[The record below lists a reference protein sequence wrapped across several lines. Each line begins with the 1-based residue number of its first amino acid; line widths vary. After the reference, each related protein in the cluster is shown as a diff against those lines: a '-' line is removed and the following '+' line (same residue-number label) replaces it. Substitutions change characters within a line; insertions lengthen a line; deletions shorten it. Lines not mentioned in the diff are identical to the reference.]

1 MKIKQ
6 LRIEGF
12 GKLVNQT
19 YDLEDFTT
27 FLGENEAGKST
38 ILAFIKYMLFGFENA
53 TTSNQEFNPLNFK
66 TYGGQILLTH
76 TGKTIRIERLKILRS
91 GRPSFVC
98 EIDDGTQVI
107 TLDESSWRDFIRP
120 ITVKTFSEIYSVT
133 QENLQI
139 STVRDYNAERLDDE
153 WRLSATTGS
162 VALFDQ
168 IQTLSKARDEIFT
181 TTRATKNRSIRS

>member
-66 TYGGQILLTH
+66 TYGGQIFLTH
-76 TGKTIRIERLKILRS
+76 NNKSIRIERLKILRS

-98 EIDDGTQVI
+98 EINEGNQV
-107 TLDESSWRDFIRP
+107 TMLD
-120 ITVKTFSEIYSVT
+120 
-133 QENLQI
+133 
-139 STVRDYNAERLDDE
+139 
-153 WRLSATTGS
+153 
-162 VALFDQ
+162 
-168 IQTLSKARDEIFT
+168 
-181 TTRATKNRSIRS
+181 

>member
-53 TTSNQEFNPLNFK
+53 TASNQEFNPLNFK
-66 TYGGQILLTH
+66 TYGGQIFLTH
-76 TGKTIRIERLKILRS
+76 NNKSIRIERLKILRS

-98 EIDDGTQVI
+98 EINEGNQV
-107 TLDESSWRDFIRP
+107 TMLDES
-120 ITVKTFSEIYSVT
+120 
-133 QENLQI
+133 
-139 STVRDYNAERLDDE
+139 
-153 WRLSATTGS
+153 
-162 VALFDQ
+162 
-168 IQTLSKARDEIFT
+168 
-181 TTRATKNRSIRS
+181 

>member
-66 TYGGQILLTH
+66 TYGGQIFLTH
-76 TGKTIRIERLKILRS
+76 
-91 GRPSFVC
+91 
-98 EIDDGTQVI
+98 
-107 TLDESSWRDFIRP
+107 
-120 ITVKTFSEIYSVT
+120 
-133 QENLQI
+133 
-139 STVRDYNAERLDDE
+139 
-153 WRLSATTGS
+153 
-162 VALFDQ
+162 
-168 IQTLSKARDEIFT
+168 IQ
-181 TTRATKNRSIRS
+181 